1 MERVRELHRNYYF
14 APDPELA
21 AEEET
26 HEYPT
31 TLLRLIDRPSGPAW
45 FQEYLS
51 GLDREALASDDKD
64 DRVKLTKNDPL
75 LFALVYLIDHLHSPE
90 TRNKLSF
97 ADFHRD
103 IIEAARDWRRRSSEP
118 RQFRDCYVAPRG
130 SGKSTWLFLIL
141 PMWAAAHGWIRFIV
155 AFSDS
160 ADQAKNHLATIRGEF
175 DTNDL
180 LVQDF
185 PLLCAPKVRR
195 TGGALAK
202 KTVSARVDKI
212 EQANGFVMM
221 AKGSGTAARGL
232 KSGKSRPDLIILDDI
247 EPGQEKYS
255 EAVMVLRLR
264 WMLETVFHLN
274 EFARVVI
281 VGTVTAPGSIMHQL
295 VESRLHPTE
304 DTPEWIEDQNIKV
317 HYYAPVVVNDDGTE
331 RSCWPTKWPLEY
343 LHAHEHTQDY
353 KKEFLNQPVS
363 PSGDYWTDDDFIHE
377 DLETVFDVLVFDPAV
392 TAKSTSHSTGLA
404 VIGYN
409 DVRKVAVVK
418 YATTVR
424 LPPKKLRD
432 TALWYMEQ
440 FPEIGLVRVESN
452 QGGDTWV
459 AVFHDLPVRLEMSWS
474 SLQKDFRFMR
484 LLNCYQRGKVVH
496 SRVMPRLETEM
507 CAHQT
512 GMDNDLIDAV
522 EVGVRRFIKPPR
534 RGLSGG
540 TYSYARMTGVGDDE

>member
-1 MERVRELHRNYYF
+1 VERVRELHRNYYF

-185 PLLCAPKVRR
+185 PLLCAPK
-195 TGGALAK
+195 G
-202 KTVSARVDKI
+202 
-212 EQANGFVMM
+212 
-221 AKGSGTAARGL
+221 
-232 KSGKSRPDLIILDDI
+232 P
-247 EPGQEKYS
+247 
-255 EAVMVLRLR
+255 
-264 WMLETVFHLN
+264 
-274 EFARVVI
+274 
-281 VGTVTAPGSIMHQL
+281 
-295 VESRLHPTE
+295 
-304 DTPEWIEDQNIKV
+304 
-317 HYYAPVVVNDDGTE
+317 
-331 RSCWPTKWPLEY
+331 
-343 LHAHEHTQDY
+343 
-353 KKEFLNQPVS
+353 
-363 PSGDYWTDDDFIHE
+363 
-377 DLETVFDVLVFDPAV
+377 
-392 TAKSTSHSTGLA
+392 
-404 VIGYN
+404 
-409 DVRKVAVVK
+409 
-418 YATTVR
+418 
-424 LPPKKLRD
+424 
-432 TALWYMEQ
+432 
-440 FPEIGLVRVESN
+440 
-452 QGGDTWV
+452 
-459 AVFHDLPVRLEMSWS
+459 
-474 SLQKDFRFMR
+474 
-484 LLNCYQRGKVVH
+484 
-496 SRVMPRLETEM
+496 
-507 CAHQT
+507 
-512 GMDNDLIDAV
+512 
-522 EVGVRRFIKPPR
+522 
-534 RGLSGG
+534 
-540 TYSYARMTGVGDDE
+540 